1 MENRELQQQLE
12 EINKKLNLIM
22 EEIELQR
29 KHRQEMQDVKEDLMR
44 VAKDVYLTSLDELE
58 QVHDYLKTGD
68 ILHLFKKLLRNVN
81 NLTKLFEQLENI
93 RDFAKDFGLIS
104 KEMSIVLMNKLDELD
119 RKGYFAFL
127 KGTQKILDNIVTSF
141 TVDDVKALGD
151 NIVTILNTIKNLTQ
165 PDMLQAV
172 NNALNVYKKLDIEVK
187 DDISLIKLLK
197 ELNHPETK
205 KALYFALQFLK
216 SLSSIN
222 SNGHS
227 DLAKEKLLSTK
238 TINK

>member
-1 MENRELQQQLE
+1 MENKELQLQLE
-12 EINKKLNLIM
+12 EINKKLNVIM

-29 KHRQEMQDVKEDLMR
+29 KHRQEMQDLKDDLMR

-68 ILHLFKKLLRNVN
+68 IMHLFKKLLRNVN
-81 NLTKLFEQLENI
+81 NLTKLFEQLENL

-104 KEMSIVLMNKLDELD
+104 KGMSIDLMNKLDELD

-127 KGTQKILDNIVTSF
+127 KETQKIFDNIVTSF
-141 TVDDVKALGD
+141 AVDDVKALGD

-165 PDMLQAV
+165 PDMLHAV

-187 DDISLIKLLK
+187 EDISILKLVK

-216 SLSSIN
+216 SLSAIN
-222 SNGHS
+222 SNGNS
-227 DLAKEKLLSTK
+227 VNKQEKIISTN
-238 TINK
+238 TNK

>member
-29 KHRQEMQDVKEDLMR
+29 KHRQEMQDLKEDLMR

-104 KEMSIVLMNKLDELD
+104 KEMSIGLMNKLDELD

-127 KGTQKILDNIVTSF
+127 KETQKILDNIVTSF

-165 PDMLQAV
+165 PDMLHAV

-187 DDISLIKLLK
+187 EDISLIKLLK

-227 DLAKEKLLSTK
+227 DLAKENLISTN